1 MEREL
6 ITSKYDYSEVQI
18 EETKIKA
25 FNKDSRT
32 DRSYRV
38 YDGEYAGIQYIQGS
52 IDDEEGY
59 KKAQDNLALKRPYKF
74 TLETGTRHRD
84 KTERRYTDKELME
97 IAREAVEHLKT
108 HYPDFI
114 FSGSVFT
121 DKRTMSM
128 TNTLGLDYSNTDS
141 QLCMQIVFK
150 HKDSK
155 DLDDGWFSI
164 GQRKFDFKK
173 FADMA
178 ENYLSNFTNTVEL
191 PEELIIQD
199 QYYGYMSKFYEC
211 LDAENIAL
219 GTSLLKDKI
228 GQKVF
233 ADSFTLS
240 HDVTDKETW
249 FAPFFDGEGVTC
261 EGDRHI
267 YIENGVI
274 LSGYADKHT
283 ADKYG
288 APHTGSAGLN
298 MKDVPYN
305 GYTNFR
311 IQRSDKTVKELLDG
325 RLSVVPIRAAGGGY
339 NDKGEFVT
347 PVQNAML
354 CDGERFIGRLPEF
367 TFKGNMFDMFG
378 KDFIGVGSDDPVFND
393 KQILVR
399 MQYSK

>member
-1 MEREL
+1 MEREI

-38 YDGEYAGIQYIQGS
+38 YDGEYAGIQYVQGS

-97 IAREAVEHLKT
+97 ISREALDYLKT
-108 HYPDFI
+108 HFPDFI
-114 FSGSVFT
+114 FSGSVNVNCSV
-121 DKRTMSM
+121 RAM
-128 TNTLGLDYSNTDS
+128 TNTCGLDVSNTDTV
-141 QLCMQIVFK
+141 LNIGIDFK

-155 DLDDGWFSI
+155 DISDGWFSI
-164 GQRKFDFKK
+164 GQRDFQMKK
-173 FADMA
+173 FTDMA
-178 ENYLSNFTNTVEL
+178 DNYLTNFTNTVDL
-191 PEELIIQD
+191 PEELIIQT
-199 QYYGYMSKFYEC
+199 QYYWCLSKLDES

-267 YIENGVI
+267 YIENGII

-288 APHTGSAGLN
+288 APHTASAGLN

-311 IQRSDKTVKELLDG
+311 IQRSDKTVRELLDG
-325 RLSVVPIRAAGGGY
+325 RLTVVPIVAAGGGF

-378 KDFIGVGSDDPVFND
+378 KDFIGVGSDNPVFND